1 VACLANP
8 TMSLV
13 SAVIGIGEERLLELL
28 ADAERKAIIG
38 IDGNRLRF
46 IHPLLAS
53 GVYTDA
59 APAQRR
65 MMHRRLGELVEQPEL
80 RARHLALGATSP
92 DPLTLGALDAAAEAA
107 RSRGAPGSRRGVPR
121 PRHSARR

>member
-1 VACLANP
+1 
-8 TMSLV
+8 
-13 SAVIGIGEERLLELL
+13 
-28 ADAERKAIIG
+28 
-38 IDGNRLRF
+38 
-46 IHPLLAS
+46 
-53 GVYTDA
+53 
-59 APAQRR
+59 

-107 RSRGAPGSRRGVPR
+107 RSRGAPGSGRGVPR